1 MIIHYVP
8 STIIGFEDLILKER
22 YRPEKPI
29 LHGAHVLG
37 MSGKIEKI
45 IKLYI
50 YSILEGDKI
59 YGEK

>member
-1 MIIHYVP
+1 MSIHYVP
-8 STIIGFEDLILKER
+8 STTIGFEDLILKER

-45 IKLYI
+45 IN
-50 YSILEGDKI
+50 
-59 YGEK
+59 